1 MAATLHA
8 IKKEIP
14 MARLFEGKTAFV
26 TGGGTGIGQA
36 TAFALAAE
44 GATVTVAGRS
54 ESTLRDTVARI
65 AALGGNARHAVC
77 DVTDEAAVEAAVVV
91 AIGDSGRLDVA
102 VNSAGIDGGNL
113 TYPTAEYPN
122 EIFDDMLAV
131 NVRGMFYS
139 MKHELA
145 QMVRQGFGSIINIS
159 SGAGLIGQPG
169 YVGYSTS
176 KTAEL
181 GLTRSAAL
189 DYASKGIRINA
200 ICPALVNTP
209 LIAKMTEE
217 NPELHKVLIAAHPIG
232 RIAEPSEI
240 ADAVLWLGSEK
251 SSFVTGIALPVDGGY
266 TAQ

>member
-1 MAATLHA
+1 MT
-8 IKKEIP
+8 
-14 MARLFEGKTAFV
+14 RLFEGKTIFV

-36 TAFALAAE
+36 TAFAFAAE
-44 GATVTVAGRS
+44 GATVTIAGRS
-54 ESTLRDTVARI
+54 ENTLRDTVSEIVAQGGKARYAI
-65 AALGGNARHAVC
+65 C
-77 DVTDEAAVEAAVVV
+77 DVTNEAAVQAAVAV
-91 AIGDSGRLDVA
+91 AIGESGRLDVA
-102 VNSAGIDGGNL
+102 VNSAGIDGGNQ

-122 EIFDDMLAV
+122 EIFEDMLAV

-139 MKHELA
+139 MKHELV

-189 DYASKGIRINA
+189 DYASKGIRINVV
-200 ICPALVNTP
+200 CPALVNTP

-217 NPELHKVLIAAHPIG
+217 NPELRKVLVAAHPIG

-240 ADAVLWLGSEK
+240 ADAVLWLGSDK

>member
-1 MAATLHA
+1 MT
-8 IKKEIP
+8 
-14 MARLFEGKTAFV
+14 RQFDGKTAFV

-44 GATVTVAGRS
+44 GAIVTIAGRT
-54 ESTLRDTVARI
+54 EKTLRDTVAQI
-65 AALGGNARHAVC
+65 AVAGGTARYAIC
-77 DVTDEAAVEAAVVV
+77 DVTDEAAVKAAIVI
-91 AIGDSGRLDVA
+91 AIGDTGRLDVA
-102 VNSAGIDGGNL
+102 VNSAGIDGGNR
-113 TYPTAEYPN
+113 TYATADYPN
-122 EIFDDMLAV
+122 EIFEDMFAV

-145 QMVRQGFGSIINIS
+145 QMVRQGFGAIVNIS

-176 KTAEL
+176 KTAEM

-189 DYASKGIRINA
+189 DYAAQNIRINA
-200 ICPALVNTP
+200 VCPALVNTP
-209 LIAKMTEE
+209 LIAAMGDQ
-217 NPELHKVLIAAHPIG
+217 NPELRKTLEAAHPIG

-240 ADAVLWLGSEK
+240 ADAVLWLCSEK
-251 SSFVTGIALPVDGGY
+251 ASFVTGISLPVDGGY

>member
-1 MAATLHA
+1 MAAQ
-8 IKKEIP
+8 
-14 MARLFEGKTAFV
+14 FEGKTVFV

-36 TAFALAAE
+36 AAFAFAAE
-44 GATVTVAGRS
+44 GAIVTVAGRS
-54 ESTLRDTVARI
+54 ENTLRDTVAEIVAR
-65 AALGGNARHAVC
+65 GGRARYAIC
-77 DVTDEAAVEAAVVV
+77 DVTSEAAVKAAVAV
-91 AIGDSGRLDVA
+91 ASGDSGRLDVA

-113 TYPTAEYPN
+113 TYATADYPN
-122 EIFDDMLAV
+122 EIFEDMLAV

-145 QMVRQGFGSIINIS
+145 QMVRQGFGSVVNIS

-169 YVGYSTS
+169 YVGYSAS
-176 KTAEL
+176 KSAEL

-189 DYASKGIRINA
+189 DYASKGIRINVV
-200 ICPALVNTP
+200 CPALVNTP

-217 NPELHKVLIAAHPIG
+217 NPELHKMLSAAHPIG

-240 ADAVLWLGSEK
+240 AEAVLWLGSDK